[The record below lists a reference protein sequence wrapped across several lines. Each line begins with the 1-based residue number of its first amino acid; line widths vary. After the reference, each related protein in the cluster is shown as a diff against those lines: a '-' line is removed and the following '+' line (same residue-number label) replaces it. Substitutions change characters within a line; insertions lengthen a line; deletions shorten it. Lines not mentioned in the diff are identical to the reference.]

1 MSTASPD
8 TITFIDGGLADI
20 DALIA
25 GLPAGSRYFVL
36 DPARDGL
43 RQMADALAGLPRLAS
58 HPRDFARRAGQL
70 AVGCGAV
77 GSGRAGRLR
86 GAVGDH
92 RASARKHGR
101 FTVV

>member
-36 DPARDGL
+36 DPARDGV
-43 RQMADALAGLPRLAS
+43 RQMADALADYPGLQAIHVISHGAPGSLRLSGGDLLLSAS
-58 HPRDFARRAGQL
+58 
-70 AVGCGAV
+70 
-77 GSGRAGRLR
+77 
-86 GAVGDH
+86 
-92 RASARKHGR
+92 
-101 FTVV
+101 